1 MASCRVIFGTCAP
14 AGAVVT
20 RAPRTASSSTLR
32 LPTTIPAPIS
42 LRTAET
48 VLALQRD
55 VLGLLLFA
63 QQRVDLA
70 ADRLSLGLEQRP
82 DRLPQGIHGRLM
94 PLQHRPHAVLLG
106 LAQTE
111 LGPQPVDVAG
121 PGLAVAVLVA
131 AAVGH
136 RCGGAATR
144 PPSRKAA
151 SSSTTAPSRERVI
164 ADPVPAGRA

>member
-70 ADRLSLGLEQRP
+70 ADRLSLGLEKRT
-82 DRLPQGIHGRLM
+82 DRHHQGIHGLLM
-94 PLQHRPHAVLLG
+94 PHQLHSH
-106 LAQTE
+106 T
-111 LGPQPVDVAG
+111 D
-121 PGLAVAVLVA
+121 
-131 AAVGH
+131 
-136 RCGGAATR
+136 
-144 PPSRKAA
+144 
-151 SSSTTAPSRERVI
+151 
-164 ADPVPAGRA
+164 